1 MMIRRTLLVAGLSL
15 ALNGSVLAQ
24 SAQDAVYPLMQRW
37 GNVEYQMQGDAQE
50 KALASLSEEA
60 KQLAAAYPDNA
71 QVLTAE
77 GVVLASLA
85 KAKGGLGALD
95 LAKQARAAL
104 ERAIEIDPQG
114 DNGSAYVTL
123 AALYDRAPGWPV
135 AFGDDDKAG
144 ELFQRAMEIRPNGI
158 DTNYYYATYL
168 ESEGRSNEAR
178 EHARQAVDGEARPGR
193 RSDEALREQA
203 RALLNELQ

>member
-1 MMIRRTLLVAGLSL
+1 MFRRTLLVAGLSL
-15 ALNGSVLAQ
+15 ALSSSVLAQ
-24 SAQDAVYPLMQRW
+24 SAQDEVYPLMQRW

-50 KALASLSEEA
+50 KAFASLAEEA
-60 KQLAAAYPDNA
+60 RQLAATYPDNA
-71 QVLTAE
+71 QALTAE
-77 GVVLASLA
+77 GVVLASYA

-95 LAKQARAAL
+95 LAKQARDAL
-104 ERAIEIDPQG
+104 EHAIELDPQG

-135 AFGDDDKAG
+135 GFGDDDKAG
-144 ELFQRAMEIRPNGI
+144 ELFRQAMAIRPDGI

-168 ESEGRSNEAR
+168 ESEGRTDEAR
-178 EHARQAVDGEARPGR
+178 QHAQQAVNGTARPGR

-203 RALLNELQ
+203 RALLGELQ